1 MDDVDRHG
9 GRRKAGVLTIVVAAV
24 LAGCSVVPRDRLD
37 ESYRL
42 AQTLRTENAR
52 LKDQVVA
59 LQAQNRDASDRA
71 LDDLRRLTARD
82 QAIERLERSVE
93 AYRDDRDRLAAAY
106 ERLTTTLG
114 RTGDDGATRPT
125 VTAHERASRGPA
137 VVRADLAGEDGS
149 EGTSSRDG
157 SGAPGSRPG
166 VATEGSGP

>member
-9 GRRKAGVLTIVVAAV
+9 GRRKAGVLTLVVAAV
-24 LAGCSVVPRDRLD
+24 LSGCSMVPRDRLD

-59 LQAQNRDASDRA
+59 LEAQNRDAADRA

-106 ERLTTTLG
+106 ERLTTTLS
-114 RTGDDGATRPT
+114 RTGEDGATKPT
-125 VTAHERASRGPA
+125 ATAGEHAFRRPA
-137 VVRADLAGEDGS
+137 VVHADLSDEDGS
-149 EGTSSRDG
+149 EGDSGRDG
-157 SGAPGSRPG
+157 GGGALDRPG
-166 VATEGSGP
+166 IVTGSSGP